1 MKGKALGA
9 AVGAVSAL
17 IVLAALVPTLT
28 AQPPAAGPVHE
39 IPFTPPAALITAT
52 IYVGEYVRIG
62 TLTNSIPP
70 GAGITALTLQQQ
82 AEPYH
87 SFDIPVTAVTDPVT
101 GVTYLAASMEISDDV
116 VAGYTG
122 LYNIFAA
129 GVDVGDVSI
138 VEPSLS
144 ITVRDDRLEAGGQ
157 EISSAVFGQTV
168 WVYADTNLPSTAV
181 VDLVRTDPEGSVYK
195 TRTTIGALTA
205 GVPVT
210 ISPPDWITG
219 THELKFEVVEN
230 QCWGISKSEC
240 PCDPISLTVGKGEIT
255 IEMPEHATV
264 GEKVTITIK
273 GPANVPF
280 QCHVVTHAGDVM
292 VTSGEADP
300 YGLGA
305 GILDYDGDG
314 VPDSE
319 VPMSYA
325 SIPNPPSAQAPAG
338 IAFADG
344 FSGVTDENGEYKFV
358 VYFRD
363 DRTYTFRV
371 EADVDTDG
379 AWLEGPEEW
388 EEEDIDVSPIT
399 VEFDI
404 PRTAIIGTEVKIRGT
419 CSAGRSVDIVIDDIL
434 VADDEPLDESKQFEI
449 DWDTSGRT
457 VGSYKIEVYV
467 DCEEPDT
474 VPGYAVGSDV
484 SDILDN
490 LGIDPDGTTT
500 IRLVEPTVT
509 AELTRDEVAK
519 GDSIVVR
526 GTAYGVDEVD
536 IVVVGPKGCTAL
548 PADGDY
554 DDEDDLVQGL
564 YFGTATVKEDD
575 TFEEEIE
582 IPEDADAGIYL
593 IAVLTPGRD
602 GNYGDS
608 DYEDGDLMLY
618 LVDEYVD
625 DADGDGISALAGD
638 TDDVEIKLVGK
649 NRDQLLSILE
659 DYTFGKAGSDDLVAG
674 PLTFRVASP
683 YVEIEEIASVP
694 VGEPLVINGTS
705 NREDGT
711 IITVTVKAGPAYE
724 KIPSATTEVI
734 DGKWSVTLDTSDAE
748 PGIYTVEAE
757 DEDGNVD
764 EATFELLPAAAVTP
778 TPSPTPPVEVT
789 PTPSPT
795 PPVEVTPTPSPTPAA
810 TPSPT
815 PPGFTAVF
823 TIAGIL
829 AVAYLIIRRRK

>member
-1 MKGKALGA
+1 MKGKVLGA
-9 AVGAVSAL
+9 VTGVVSVL
-17 IVLAALVPTLT
+17 IVTALLVLTST
-28 AQPPAAGPVHE
+28 AQPAAGPVHVMT
-39 IPFTPPAALITAT
+39 FPPTGT
-52 IYVGEYVRIG
+52 IYVGEFI
-62 TLTNSIPP
+62 
-70 GAGITALTLQQQ
+70 GITGIPAGVTSLTFKQQ

-87 SFDIPVTAVTDPVT
+87 TFDIPVSAGT
-101 GVTYLAASMEISDDV
+101 ASMEISDDV
-116 VAGYTG
+116 VAGHTG
-122 LYNIFAA
+122 VYDVIAA
-129 GVDVGDVSI
+129 GTVVSNVSI
-138 VEPSLS
+138 VEPRLS
-144 ITVRDDRLEAGGQ
+144 IKVRDAPLAAGGQ

-168 WVYADTNLPSTAV
+168 WIYADTNLPSTAV

-205 GVPVT
+205 GVAVT

-230 QCWGISKSEC
+230 QCWGISESEC
-240 PCDPISLTVGKGEIT
+240 PCDPISLTVEKGEIT

-280 QCHVVTHAGDVM
+280 QCFVVTHADDVM
-292 VTSGEADP
+292 VTSGEDDP

-314 VPDSE
+314 VPDPE

-325 SIPNPPSAQAPAG
+325 SLTNPPIAAPPYSVNIIG
-338 IAFADG
+338 G
-344 FSGVTDENGEYKFV
+344 FSGTTDENGEYKFV
-358 VYFRD
+358 VYFTD

-371 EADVDTDG
+371 ESDFDASGT
-379 AWLEGPEEW
+379 LEPEEW

-404 PRTAIIGTEVKIRGT
+404 PRTAIIGTEVEIRGT

-474 VPGYAVGSDV
+474 VPGYAVGNDV

-602 GNYGDS
+602 GVYGDS
-608 DYEDGDLMLY
+608 NYEDGDLMLY

-638 TDDVEIKLVGK
+638 VDDVRIKLVGK
-649 NRDQLLSILE
+649 NRDQLIDILG
-659 DYTFGKAGSDDLVAG
+659 DCTFDKAGSDDLVAG

-683 YVEIEEIASVP
+683 YVEIEEITP
-694 VGEPLVINGTS
+694 VAIGEPLVINGTS

-764 EATFELLPAAAVTP
+764 EATFELLPAVTP
-778 TPSPTPPVEVT
+778 TPVTTPTPTPPVNVT
-789 PTPSPT
+789 PT